1 MDNGISVHKKFTFKK
16 SSDTGIMLANKSDA
30 EKLAQHLAH
39 SHPEHKVE
47 AVGTRTPTINVVGLA
62 KDYEHEDLLTMVK
75 QQNPGIRSLF
85 EDTNTSAED
94 RYIEPV
100 YVAPL
105 KKNKDIFRAVIRV
118 SNVIRSVISK
128 QGDRL
133 FVGSQSTCKVYDSIY
148 ATRCYKCQEFGHHSK
163 NCNKNAACGYCAGDH
178 ETKDCDVN
186 GAPDAVKCVNCV
198 RANHKSANHE
208 ANCLTCPEYLSAQHK
223 IKKSI
228 PFFQGKK

>member
-1 MDNGISVHKKFTFKK
+1 MDV
-16 SSDTGIMLANKSDA
+16 
-30 EKLAQHLAH
+30 
-39 SHPEHKVE
+39 
-47 AVGTRTPTINVVGLA
+47 
-62 KDYEHEDLLTMVK
+62 
-75 QQNPGIRSLF
+75 
-85 EDTNTSAED
+85 
-94 RYIEPV
+94 V

-105 KKNKDIFRAVIRV
+105 KKDKDIFRAVIRV
-118 SNVIRSVISK
+118 SNVLRSVISK

-186 GAPDAVKCVNCV
+186 GVPDAVKCVNCV